1 MKQTLLW
8 QADTDELIQE
18 LFKRK
23 LLIKINNS
31 QIPIEIVKELCRQSE
46 MWELNNPRVI
56 AMLNN
61 IFKCINDEENLDDD
75 SKETFINIVFSNLI
89 IYTRYDLNKV

>member
-1 MKQTLLW
+1 MESK
-8 QADTDELIQE
+8 TD
-18 LFKRK
+18 
-23 LLIKINNS
+23 
-31 QIPIEIVKELCRQSE
+31 IPLEVIKELCRQSE
-46 MWELNNPRVI
+46 MWEINNPRVI

-89 IYTRYDLNKV
+89 IYTRYDLKKV

>member
-1 MKQTLLW
+1 MQSK
-8 QADTDELIQE
+8 TD
-18 LFKRK
+18 
-23 LLIKINNS
+23 
-31 QIPIEIVKELCRQSE
+31 IPLEVIKELCRQSE
-46 MWELNNPRVI
+46 MWEINNPRVI

>member
-1 MKQTLLW
+1 MESK
-8 QADTDELIQE
+8 TDIPLEV
-18 LFKRK
+18 
-23 LLIKINNS
+23 IK
-31 QIPIEIVKELCRQSE
+31 EHCRQSE
-46 MWELNNPRVI
+46 MWEINNPRVI

>member
-1 MKQTLLW
+1 MESK
-8 QADTDELIQE
+8 TD
-18 LFKRK
+18 
-23 LLIKINNS
+23 
-31 QIPIEIVKELCRQSE
+31 IPLEVIKELCRQSE
-46 MWELNNPRVI
+46 IWEINNPRVI
-56 AMLNN
+56 AMLDN

>member
-1 MKQTLLW
+1 MESK
-8 QADTDELIQE
+8 TD
-18 LFKRK
+18 
-23 LLIKINNS
+23 
-31 QIPIEIVKELCRQSE
+31 IPLEVIKELCRQSE
-46 MWELNNPRVI
+46 MWEINNPRVI

-89 IYTRYDLNKV
+89 IYTRYDLNKL

>member
-1 MKQTLLW
+1 MESK
-8 QADTDELIQE
+8 TD
-18 LFKRK
+18 
-23 LLIKINNS
+23 
-31 QIPIEIVKELCRQSE
+31 IPLEVIKELCRQSE
-46 MWELNNPRVI
+46 MWEINNPRVI

-89 IYTRYDLNKV
+89 IYTRYELNKV

>member
-1 MKQTLLW
+1 MESK
-8 QADTDELIQE
+8 TD
-18 LFKRK
+18 
-23 LLIKINNS
+23 
-31 QIPIEIVKELCRQSE
+31 IPLEVIKELCGQSE
-46 MWELNNPRVI
+46 MWEINNPRVI
-56 AMLNN
+56 AMLDN

>member
-1 MKQTLLW
+1 MQ
-8 QADTDELIQE
+8 DELLE
-18 LFKRK
+18 
-23 LLIKINNS
+23 
-31 QIPIEIVKELCRQSE
+31 IEIQKSP
-46 MWELNNPRVI
+46 MWEINNPRVI

>member
-1 MKQTLLW
+1 MESK
-8 QADTDELIQE
+8 TD
-18 LFKRK
+18 
-23 LLIKINNS
+23 
-31 QIPIEIVKELCRQSE
+31 IPLEVIKELCRQSE
-46 MWELNNPRVI
+46 MWEINNPRVI

-75 SKETFINIVFSNLI
+75 SKENFINIVFSNLI

>member
-1 MKQTLLW
+1 MESK
-8 QADTDELIQE
+8 TD
-18 LFKRK
+18 
-23 LLIKINNS
+23 
-31 QIPIEIVKELCRQSE
+31 IPLEVIKELCRQSE
-46 MWELNNPRVI
+46 MWEINNPRVI

>member
-1 MKQTLLW
+1 MQS
-8 QADTDELIQE
+8 
-18 LFKRK
+18 
-23 LLIKINNS
+23 KID
-31 QIPIEIVKELCRQSE
+31 IPLEAIKELCRQSE
-46 MWELNNPRVI
+46 MWEINNPRVI

-89 IYTRYDLNKV
+89 IYSKYKIT